1 MGLLRRHGPG
11 TGAAAAAS
19 GVRTCLPRGR
29 WGGGAAA
36 LCRRRGLR
44 RSQPDRRR
52 AGDQRGRAADR
63 AGRASGLRP
72 HKEQRTVTV
81 IDFHNHFYPP
91 EYLEALRT
99 GPTTIKL
106 WTDDA
111 GNPVLGYPG
120 DYNVAV
126 QGHRDIAYREDV
138 LRSEGVDLQV
148 LTFTTPGT
156 HVETPARAVALAR
169 LVNDAFA
176 AVVRARGTRSTA
188 LATLPLNDP
197 AASAAELERAVTQLG
212 FRGAMLFGNVN
223 GVALADARFGPLYQT
238 ADRLGAVLYIHPTH
252 PLRVEAMTEYWLMP
266 LVGFLF
272 DTTLA
277 AAQLVFSGVVERFPR
292 IRWVLAHL
300 GGAIPYLAERLDRGY
315 EAFPECR
322 AHIRAAPSEYL
333 RGFYYD
339 TVNFDPKAIQLA
351 VDFAGA
357 RQILAGSDYPHRI
370 GSLRSM
376 RDSLSQLEVSA
387 EDRALILGGNA
398 TRLLGV

>member
-1 MGLLRRHGPG
+1 
-11 TGAAAAAS
+11 
-19 GVRTCLPRGR
+19 V
-29 WGGGAAA
+29 
-36 LCRRRGLR
+36 
-44 RSQPDRRR
+44 
-52 AGDQRGRAADR
+52 
-63 AGRASGLRP
+63 
-72 HKEQRTVTV
+72 KV

-99 GPTTIKL
+99 GPTAVKV
-106 WTDDA
+106 WTDAD

-126 QGHRDIAYREDV
+126 QGHRDIAYRDQV
-138 LRSEGVDLQV
+138 LEREGVDMQV
-148 LTFTTPGT
+148 LSFTTPGT
-156 HVETPARAVALAR
+156 HIETPARAVALAR

-176 AVVRARGTRSTA
+176 AVVRARGTRFTA

-197 AASAAELERAVTQLG
+197 MASAAELERTVTQLG
-212 FRGAMLFGNVN
+212 LRGAMLFSNAN
-223 GVALADARFGPLYQT
+223 GVALADARFTPLYRT
-238 ADRLGAVLYIHPTH
+238 ANRLGAVLYIHPTN
-252 PLRVEAMTEYWLMP
+252 PVGVEAMTEYWLMP

-292 IRWVLAHL
+292 IRWVLGHL

-322 AHIRAAPSEYL
+322 EHIRAAPSEYL
-333 RGFYYD
+333 KGFYYD
-339 TVNFDPKAIQLA
+339 TVNFDPKALRLA

-370 GSLRSM
+370 GSLRAM
-376 RDSLSQLEVSA
+376 RESLSRLDVSP

-398 TRLLGV
+398 ARLLGV